1 MSLLLDLGADPA
13 WRDMFNRTP
22 ADTALLYGHTA
33 LAAMVMLYRKRC
45 GVVRSLQR
53 AARDVLRR
61 RGGIEC
67 VVTDT
72 ELVQCVPEEIVH
84 FVSTPVI

>member
-1 MSLLLDLGADPA
+1 
-13 WRDMFNRTP
+13 
-22 ADTALLYGHTA
+22 
-33 LAAMVMLYRKRC
+33 MLYHKRC
-45 GVVRSLQR
+45 EVVRSLQR

-67 VVTDT
+67 VVTDA